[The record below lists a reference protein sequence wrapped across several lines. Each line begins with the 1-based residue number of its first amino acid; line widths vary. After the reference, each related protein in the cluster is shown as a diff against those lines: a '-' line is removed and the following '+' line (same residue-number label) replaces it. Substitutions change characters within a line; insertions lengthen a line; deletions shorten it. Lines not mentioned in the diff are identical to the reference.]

1 MSFSAVTNL
10 FVRSS
15 ATALNFTC
23 FYKKPIKTL
32 LAMRFTTLC
41 ILLLS
46 ITAFVLGQ
54 KNGAN
59 DIIQLTDA
67 NFDAIVGDSDEW
79 LVEL

>member
-1 MSFSAVTNL
+1 
-10 FVRSS
+10 
-15 ATALNFTC
+15 
-23 FYKKPIKTL
+23 
-32 LAMRFTTLC
+32 MRFTTLC